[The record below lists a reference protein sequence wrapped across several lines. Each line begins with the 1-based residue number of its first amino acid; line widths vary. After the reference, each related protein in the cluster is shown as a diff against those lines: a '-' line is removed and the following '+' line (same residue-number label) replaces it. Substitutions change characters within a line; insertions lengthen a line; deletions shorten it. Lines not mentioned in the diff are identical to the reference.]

1 MSRVAGLLRP
11 DSPTRGPPFVPS
23 STMRVDD
30 LAKALRVNRVCET
43 INPVASAR
51 NSLRVL
57 IITKELKMKRIHV
70 LLVVLFV
77 TGLVRGDA
85 SVTREQDPLTVNP
98 KTIALK
104 LENARVRVL
113 EATLKPGDKE
123 KPHSHPAYV
132 IYVIAGGKFRN
143 HAADGTVTDGEF
155 KTGDVIYRD
164 PISQHWA
171 ENTGD
176 TTIRLELVELKN

>member
-1 MSRVAGLLRP
+1 
-11 DSPTRGPPFVPS
+11 
-23 STMRVDD
+23 
-30 LAKALRVNRVCET
+30 
-43 INPVASAR
+43 
-51 NSLRVL
+51 
-57 IITKELKMKRIHV
+57 MKRVYILLFV
-70 LLVVLFV
+70 LLV

-85 SVTREQDPLTVNP
+85 SVTRVQDPLIVNA

-104 LENARVRVL
+104 LENKRVRVL

-123 KPHSHPAYV
+123 QTHSHPAYV

-143 HAADGTVTDGEF
+143 HAQDGTVTDGEF
-155 KTGDVIYRD
+155 KTGDVIYRE
-164 PISQHWA
+164 PVTHWA

>member
-1 MSRVAGLLRP
+1 
-11 DSPTRGPPFVPS
+11 
-23 STMRVDD
+23 
-30 LAKALRVNRVCET
+30 
-43 INPVASAR
+43 
-51 NSLRVL
+51 
-57 IITKELKMKRIHV
+57 MKRVYVPVFV
-70 LLVVLFV
+70 LLV

-85 SVTREQDPLTVNP
+85 SVARVQDPLIVNA

-104 LENARVRVL
+104 LENSRVRVL

-123 KPHSHPAYV
+123 QTHSHPAYV

-143 HAADGTVTDGEF
+143 HAQDGTVTDGEF
-155 KTGDVIYRD
+155 KTGDVIYRE
-164 PISQHWA
+164 PMTHWA